1 MVYLEKA
8 KIYKDVI
15 HNSIRTTRLANAIID
30 NKIFQRLRHLHQ
42 LGACYFVFPNANNT
56 RFEHSLGTYHLAGC
70 VIRHLI
76 FNSDLREI
84 NKSLAKVEYI
94 KKYLLNKLNLPDNEE
109 STKIISEYPSCLFD
123 DYLIE
128 LIKIAG
134 LVHDIG
140 HGPFSHL
147 FDEWLSSVHELQDNK
162 LIHHE
167 NRSIMLFGL
176 IIDKAVITCGNT
188 IYKISD
194 YINLDAYKFIS
205 TLIHPSSYP
214 DIPKQNFIYQIISNS
229 LNDLDVDKLDYLCR
243 DSYYL
248 GTGQPFSIWGIIE
261 HIKIIDDNIVF
272 PEKISYE
279 IFKVYRSRYDMH
291 KQFYNN
297 KTVICIEYMLRNILN
312 KLDKILKITPN
323 IKSMNIE
330 HFIKL
335 TDSTI
340 LNASVIIEQLYNP
353 SNYKDIKSDVD
364 YVNSILDAIN
374 ERRIYKCLY
383 NTSYS
388 VKDKINVKSIVKK
401 ILLENKEFNKSNIIT
416 TIIKIGLIGGEK
428 THPFDNLYFY
438 NKKNNSSRVLS
449 KSEIS
454 HLISPFFQEKLL
466 FIIEVT
472 DF

>member
-8 KIYKDVI
+8 KIYKDII
-15 HNSIRTTRLANAIID
+15 HNSICTTRLANAIID

-42 LGACYFVFPNANNT
+42 LGTCYFVFPNANNT

-70 VIRHLI
+70 LI
-76 FNSDLREI
+76 QKLISNSEI
-84 NKSLAKVEYI
+84 KQINESLIEVEYI
-94 KKYLLNKLNLPDNEE
+94 KKYLLNKLNLENNEE
-109 STKIISEYPSCLFD
+109 GTNELLEYKTCLFD

-147 FDEWLSSVHELQDNK
+147 FDEWLISIPELLDNK

-167 NRSIMLFGL
+167 NRSIMLLGL
-176 IIDKAVITCGNT
+176 IIDKASITHNNI
-188 IYKISD
+188 IYKVSD

-205 TLIHPSSYP
+205 TLIHPSSYS
-214 DIPKQNFIYQIISNS
+214 DIPKKNFIYQIISNS

-248 GTGQPFSIWGIIE
+248 GTGEPFSVFSIIE
-261 HIKIIDDNIVF
+261 HIKIMNKNIVF

-279 IFKVYRSRYDMH
+279 IFKVYRTRYDLH

-297 KTVICIEYMLRNILN
+297 KTVVCIEYMLRTVLN
-312 KLDKILKITPN
+312 KLDPILKITSN

-330 HFIKL
+330 HFINL
-335 TDSTI
+335 TDSLI
-340 LNASVIIEQLYNP
+340 LNTGIIIEQVRP
-353 SNYKDIKSDVD
+353 ANYEEIRS
-364 YVNSILDAIN
+364 SIEYINLMLTKIN
-374 ERRIYKCLY
+374 ERKLYKCLY
-383 NTSYS
+383 STSYS
-388 VKDKINVKSIVKK
+388 VKDKINSKSIIKK
-401 ILLENKEFNKSNIIT
+401 FLSENKEFNKKNIIT

-438 NKKNNSSRVLS
+438 NKNNDNSRVLS
-449 KSEIS
+449 KNEIS
-454 HLISPFFQEKLL
+454 HLMSPFFQERLL
-466 FIIEVT
+466 FIIEIT
-472 DF
+472 EN

>member
-8 KIYKDVI
+8 KIYKDVM
-15 HNSIRTTRLANAIID
+15 HNSICTTRLANAIID

-42 LGACYFVFPNANNT
+42 LGTCFFVFPNANNT

-70 VIRHLI
+70 LI
-76 FNSDLREI
+76 QRLISNSDIQEI
-84 NKSLAKVEYI
+84 NKSLIEVEYI
-94 KKYLLNKLNLPDNEE
+94 KKYLLNKLNLENDE
-109 STKIISEYPSCLFD
+109 SGIIALSEYKTCLFD
-123 DYLIE
+123 DFLIE

-147 FDEWLSSVHELQDNK
+147 FDEWLASIPELQDNK

-167 NRSIMLFGL
+167 NRSIMLLGL
-176 IIDKAVITCGNT
+176 IIDKATITYNDV
-188 IYKISD
+188 IYKVSD

-205 TLIHPSSYP
+205 SLIHPCSYP
-214 DIPKQNFIYQIISNS
+214 EIPKKNFIYQIISNS

-248 GTGQPFSIWGIIE
+248 GTGEPFSVSSIIE
-261 HIKIIDDNIVF
+261 HIKIMENNIVF

-279 IFKVYRSRYDMH
+279 IFKVYRTRYDLH

-312 KLDKILKITPN
+312 KLDPILKITSN

-330 HFIKL
+330 HFINL
-335 TDSTI
+335 TDSII
-340 LNASVIIEQLYNP
+340 LNTSIIIEQIKPENYNE
-353 SNYKDIKSDVD
+353 IKSNVE
-364 YVNSILDAIN
+364 YINSMLNKIN

-383 NTSYS
+383 STSYS
-388 VKDKINVKSIVKK
+388 VKDKINSKSIIKK
-401 ILLENKEFNKSNIIT
+401 FLLENKEFNKENIIT

-438 NKKNNSSRVLS
+438 NKTNDKSRILS
-449 KSEIS
+449 KNEIS
-454 HLISPFFQEKLL
+454 HLLSPFFQERLL
-466 FIIEVT
+466 FIIEIT
-472 DF
+472 EL